1 MRAALLAALLLPMP
15 AWADGLAI
23 ENAVVPLAP
32 PTAMTHAAYF
42 TLTNTG
48 ETTRH
53 LIAVRAEG
61 YAMTHIHRSE
71 IRNDIATMSPVDMV
85 EIGPGQSVA
94 FEHGGLHVML
104 MKPETNI
111 GEGDEVQITLE
122 FADGSTQAFTAKV
135 MRRQGGH
142 GS

>member
-1 MRAALLAALLLPMP
+1 MRAALLAALLLPMS

-23 ENAVVPLAP
+23 DNAVVPLAP
-32 PTAMTHAAYF
+32 PTATTHAAYF

-53 LIAVRAEG
+53 LIAVHAEG

-122 FADGSTQAFTAKV
+122 FADGSTQAFTANV

>member
-85 EIGPGQSVA
+85 EIGPDQSVA
-94 FEHGGLHVML
+94 FEHGGH
-104 MKPETNI
+104 
-111 GEGDEVQITLE
+111 
-122 FADGSTQAFTAKV
+122 QARAPDV
-135 MRRQGGH
+135 G
-142 GS
+142 